1 MGCRLV
7 HETEIEVI
15 VRLKRIAAE
24 EGRLVRMDVVM
35 ICACLGTEAGVHIV
49 ADRLD
54 AMDGNVG
61 RHDAVEAVAHLLMVD
76 RLGDIKVC
84 SHVAGMDT
92 RIGAPGSDDTDITAE
107 NERQAALKLALDG
120 DGIGLYL
127 PAVVA
132 GAVVGEMDEISHGI
146 QWFVAR

>member
-146 QWFVAR
+146 